1 MNDTLTRTRWRSFE
15 DRDKAADGRF
25 VVAVRSTKIYC
36 RPSCPAKRPK
46 PENVSFFGTP
56 QAARAGGYRACLRC
70 RPDAGDGDKDR
81 ALVTQICAHIDAA
94 EKPPRLRDLAANAG
108 ISASHLHRL
117 FKSSLGITPK
127 EYASTR
133 RLQRLKQR
141 LKAGGSVTNALYDA
155 GFGSSSRLYEN
166 GSARLGMTPDT
177 VRRAGD
183 GTLMAFTTVKTM
195 LGQMLVAC
203 TPRGVSEVRF
213 AETQGTVEKGFREDY
228 HAARIVRDDRRLR
241 PLVRQIVAHLERGA
255 ALPQLAFDVRAT
267 AFQHKVWK
275 ALSAI
280 PYGQTRTYGQIA
292 ASIGSPGAARAVGSA
307 CGANRLA
314 LLIPCH
320 RAVGGTAASG
330 GYRWGLQRKQALL
343 RQERRR
349 TLRTK
354 KRSA

>member
-1 MNDTLTRTRWRSFE
+1 MNDTLTQTRWRSFE
-15 DRDKAADGRF
+15 SRDKAADGQF

-70 RPDAGDGDKDR
+70 KPDDGEPNRDR
-81 ALVTQICAHIDAA
+81 ALVARVCAHIDAA
-94 EKPPRLRDLAANAG
+94 EKAPRLGDLAAEAG
-108 ISASHLHRL
+108 VSASHLQRL

-133 RLQRLKQR
+133 RLQRLKER

-183 GTLMAFTTVKTM
+183 GTHMTFTTVKTM

-203 TPRGVSEVRF
+203 TARGVSEIRF
-213 AETQGTVEKGFREDY
+213 ADSQSTLEKGLRDDY
-228 HAARIVRDDRRLR
+228 HAAQLARDDRRLR
-241 PLVRQIVAHLERGA
+241 PLVQQIVAHLERGA

-292 ASIGSPGAARAVGSA
+292 ASIGSPGAARAVGRA
-307 CGANRLA
+307 CGANRVA
-314 LLIPCH
+314 VLIPCH

-330 GYRWGLQRKQALL
+330 GYRWGMQRKQALL
-343 RQERRR
+343 RQERDV
-349 TLRTK
+349 TLRIK
-354 KRSA
+354 KQSA

>member
-1 MNDTLTRTRWRSFE
+1 MNDSLTQTRWRSFE
-15 DRDKAADGRF
+15 NRDKAADGRF

-56 QAARAGGYRACLRC
+56 NDARAGGYRACLRC
-70 RPDAGDGDKDR
+70 KPDESSSHKDR
-81 ALVTQICAHIDAA
+81 TLVAQICARIDTA
-94 EKPPRLRDLAANAG
+94 EKAQRLRDLAATAG
-108 ISASHLHRL
+108 ISASHLQRL

-133 RLQRLKQR
+133 RVQRLKER

-155 GFGSSSRLYEN
+155 GYGSSSRLYEN

-183 GTLMAFTTVKTM
+183 GTQMAFTIVKTT
-195 LGQMLVAC
+195 LGRMLVAC
-203 TPRGVSEVRF
+203 TPRGVSEIRF
-213 AETQGTVEKGFREDY
+213 ADSQSALEKSLRADY
-228 HAARIVRDDRRLR
+228 HAAHINRDDRRLR
-241 PLVRQIVAHLERGA
+241 PIVQQIVAHLERGA

-292 ASIGSPGAARAVGSA
+292 ASIRAPSAARAVGRA
-307 CGANRLA
+307 CGANRVA
-314 LLIPCH
+314 VLIPCH

-330 GYRWGLQRKQALL
+330 GYRWGMQRKQALL
-343 RQERRR
+343 RREQQV

-354 KRSA
+354 KQSG